1 VLKRLASAAL
11 TIEWQSF
18 LGACLLVGAAL
29 LPHAPLRQV
38 LAGMALAG
46 LIYYVWLKRA
56 ARRNAVK

>member
-1 VLKRLASAAL
+1 LKRLVNAGL

-38 LAGMALAG
+38 LAGMTLAG
-46 LIYYVWLKRA
+46 LIYYAWLKRA
-56 ARRNAVK
+56 ARRNGGK